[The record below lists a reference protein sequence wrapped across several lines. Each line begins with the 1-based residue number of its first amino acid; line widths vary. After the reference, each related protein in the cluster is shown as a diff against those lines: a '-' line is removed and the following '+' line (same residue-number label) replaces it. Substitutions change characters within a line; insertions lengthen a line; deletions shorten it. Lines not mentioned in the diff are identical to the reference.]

1 MIPDPETET
10 LLVTLRRSM
19 SSEFPLE
26 DLSSDQLQNLQLK
39 VAILMRQTGAHAHD
53 SQGGVGHH
61 DRNALADLSWRLE
74 QANPF
79 FQANVEKDISK
90 K

>member
-1 MIPDPETET
+1 
-10 LLVTLRRSM
+10 
-19 SSEFPLE
+19 
-26 DLSSDQLQNLQLK
+26 
-39 VAILMRQTGAHAHD
+39 MRQTSAHVHN

-61 DRNALADLSWRLE
+61 DRNALADLSKSLE